1 MKYVT
6 VSEMVTIEKEANSN
20 GLSYDEMMENAG
32 RGLAEVI
39 MEEYQ
44 ELREPSAIGLI
55 GSGNNGGDTLV
66 ALAILNKAGWKTNA
80 YIVKT
85 RATDDPL
92 VSRYDKAGGKI
103 HSTDTDSDFSILC
116 DLLGEHN
123 ILLDGVFGTG
133 IKLPLRGKVAQVLK
147 ATCDQIEDMEDPPEV
162 VAVDCP
168 SGVDSESGEIVPECI
183 SANLTVTMA
192 AVKAGLLKFPG
203 YNYVGK
209 LRLVGIGLTENDK
222 RSKTWRKINTFV
234 ADSDLIKQLLPKR
247 PLDAHKGTFGTALV
261 VAGSVNYTGAAM
273 LAGKAAYRSGAGLVT
288 LAVPAPLHRVLAGH
302 FPEATWILLPHEM
315 GVISSDAG
323 KVLNKYLERSIALLL
338 GPGFGVEDTTRDFL
352 AVLIGGSS
360 RESSQRIGFVPVPN
374 EGDLGE
380 EMVLPPI
387 VIDADGLKLLKKI
400 DNWEEKLPSPAVLT
414 PHPGEMSELTGLN
427 TSEIQANRR
436 SIAEKFSKKWGHVVV
451 LKGAHTIVASPDGGM
466 TIIPIATASLAR
478 AGTGDVL
485 AGLIVGLLA
494 QGIEPYEAAVASC
507 WIHARAGLHAEA
519 SAGNSASVL
528 AGDVLDMVAR
538 ELRELN

>member
-32 RGLAEVI
+32 RGLAYVI

-44 ELREPSAIGLI
+44 GLREPSAIGLV

-66 ALAILNKAGWKTNA
+66 ALAILAEVGWKTSA

-85 RATDDPL
+85 RAEDDPL
-92 VSRYDKAGGKI
+92 VSRYIKSGGKI
-103 HSTDTDSDFSILC
+103 YSTDTDSDFRTLC
-116 DLLGEHN
+116 DLLGEHDL
-123 ILLDGVFGTG
+123 LLDGVLGTG
-133 IKLPLRGKVAQVLK
+133 IKLPLRGKVAQVLI
-147 ATCDQIEDMEDPPEV
+147 ATRDQIEDMEDPPKV

-168 SGVDSESGEIVPECI
+168 SGVDSDSGEVAPECFP
-183 SANLTVTMA
+183 ANLTVTMA
-192 AVKAGLLKFPG
+192 AVKAGLLKFPA
-203 YNYVGK
+203 YNYLGK

-222 RSKTWRKINTFV
+222 RSKTWRNLNTFV
-234 ADSDLIKQLLPKR
+234 ADSDQIKNLLPKR

-315 GVISSDAG
+315 GVISADAG
-323 KVLNKYLERSIALLL
+323 KVLSKNLERPTALLI
-338 GPGFGVEDTTRDFL
+338 GPGLGVEDTTRDFL
-352 AVLIGGSS
+352 ADLLGGSLNN
-360 RESSQRIGFVPVPN
+360 SSQRFGFVAFPF
-374 EGDLGE
+374 EGELGQ
-380 EMVLPPI
+380 EMVLPPL
-387 VIDADGLKLLKKI
+387 VIDADGINLLKKI
-400 DNWEEKLPSPAVLT
+400 DNWEEKISTTAVLT
-414 PHPGEMSELTGLN
+414 PHPGEMSELTGL
-427 TSEIQANRR
+427 SILEIQANRR
-436 SIAEKFSKKWGHVVV
+436 SIAEEYSRIWGHVVV
-451 LKGAHTIVASPDGGM
+451 LKGAHTIVASPDSRI

-494 QGIEPYEAAVASC
+494 QGIEPYDAAVAGC

-519 SAGNSASVL
+519 SVGSSASVL
-528 AGDVLDMVAR
+528 AGDVLDMVAK
-538 ELRELN
+538 ELSELT